1 MREFFRM
8 RYRLHSLNDRYQM
21 NLFGRDLTSE
31 IAVIAEI
38 GVNHEGNVEKA
49 SELVRLAATTGAD
62 AVKFQTFTPARYA
75 SASDPARLQ
84 KVTGFAL
91 DEAAHRRLAKEA
103 KAQGIEFFSTA
114 VTEDVVPLLSE
125 LCTAIKIAS
134 GDLNF
139 QPVIRA
145 AARTGKPMVIST
157 GLGTVDEIDQAVGWV
172 EDEVGKENLSER
184 LALLH
189 CVSAYPAAIEE
200 ANVRSVPFLAD
211 RYRLTVGYS
220 NHVLGTEACLAAV
233 ALGARVLEVH
243 FTDQSTGREFRDHAL
258 SMEPAVL
265 TNLITMARSLEKSLG
280 SYGKERTPGEL
291 PNILA
296 VRKGIV
302 AARKLEPG
310 TVLTRDDLMFARP
323 ATEFPADQ
331 ITTIVGKT
339 IACGLELGE
348 LITRE
353 NVGA

>member
-1 MREFFRM
+1 
-8 RYRLHSLNDRYQM
+8 M
-21 NLFGRDLTSE
+21 NLFGRDLTRS

-49 SELVRLAATTGAD
+49 SELVSLAATTGAD

-75 SASDPARLQ
+75 SASDPARL
-84 KVTGFAL
+84 KRVTGFAL

-103 KAQGIEFFSTA
+103 NEQGIEFFSTA

-125 LCTAIKIAS
+125 LCSAIKIAS

-139 QPVIRA
+139 EPVIRA

-157 GLGTVDEIDQAVGWV
+157 GLGTIDEIDQAVGWV
-172 EDEVGKENLSER
+172 EDEVGKKNLKER

-189 CVSAYPAAIEE
+189 CISAYPASIEE

-211 RYRLTVGYS
+211 RYGLTIGYS
-220 NHVLGTEACLAAV
+220 NHVLGPEACLAAV
-233 ALGARVLEVH
+233 ALGARILEVH
-243 FTDQSTGREFRDHAL
+243 FTDQSSGREFRDHAL
-258 SMEPAVL
+258 SMEPAAL
-265 TNLITMARSLEKSLG
+265 RNLITMARCVEKSLG
-280 SYGKERTPGEL
+280 SYGKDRTHGEL
-291 PNILA
+291 PNLAA
-296 VRKGIV
+296 VRKGVV

-331 ITTIVGKT
+331 IGAIVGKK
-339 IACGLELGE
+339 IANGLERGE
-348 LITRE
+348 LITRD
-353 NVGA
+353 NVGT